1 MFLLS
6 NLLYAAA
13 QVLGLILQL
22 YMWIVIARAIISWV
36 SPDPRNP
43 IVRFLYNATEPLL
56 YRVRRAVPIF
66 AGGIDFSPLIVIF
79 AIYFLQ
85 MFLVASLQDVAMRL
99 R

>member
-1 MFLLS
+1 MFLFA
-6 NLLYAAA
+6 NLLSATAG
-13 QVLGLILQL
+13 VLSLILTL
-22 YMWIVIARAIISWV
+22 YMWIIIARAIISWV

-56 YRVRRAVPIF
+56 YRVRRALPIF
-66 AGGIDFSPLIVIF
+66 AGGIDFSPLLVIV

-85 MFLVASLQDVAMRL
+85 AFLVQSLQDLAFNL